1 MCGLFHPFFFFFLLF
16 CGNWSK
22 VLGLYIAQ
30 HLPTNWTPTLHH
42 QQQSNTLPLGLSSR
56 LCLELSWLFR
66 EFKSL
71 RQFLFLYR
79 IRNLCMTFR
88 SWSFSYRLDS
98 VSRRLRCTLCPSS
111 SPAASSSPC
120 CRGHTRKTGP
130 RSRPGRCRCSSK
142 PWWRRW
148 RTHTSGVL
156 QTARIRPT
164 VDQTHS

>member
-1 MCGLFHPFFFFFLLF
+1 MEIIQNITFKLPQDTEFDATMCVDCSTLFFFFFLLF

-142 PWWRRW
+142 P
-148 RTHTSGVL
+148 
-156 QTARIRPT
+156 
-164 VDQTHS
+164 